1 VITSPR
7 FITALALGCAAGHG
21 CGGTPRGVDT
31 TSQAHERGAPIDAAR
46 APDPDLDPPPRKHL
60 LAIDWKALK
69 LDTDADALAVWKQIA
84 PTGDDWERKLDEVP
98 GDLPVAH
105 ALAIAMLHE
114 GNFVCTTPPP
124 ADCSKAPPDVPAP
137 ADTATLSDPCL
148 RRLLAMWSFD
158 QLDAKDLPKL
168 RDSLRAIAAI
178 PPPESQL
185 VASALKALPETDVDG
200 RFELLAIA
208 WKAGQRE
215 LVNGMTGGLDEPHLT
230 DAVLKLHVDG
240 ALEVLSAEAHR
251 PVYLKAVADEQLV
264 PAARITAINELAAA
278 HDKLAPDLHAVLVA
292 ATKQKDCAVAAA
304 AARALETH
312 GDAAFVPRRGTTT
325 KPDAM
330 LRSLCILASYESL
343 QRADEVS
350 LFASYLP
357 ARGLEL
363 ARVVYDPYN
372 EVDTDGDGD
381 PHTERTTDL
390 IDRDLAVLPEVDD
403 LIVALRHCTGV
414 TCTSDDHQFKFT
426 FKSQGAG
433 LVLWKLEVV
442 DRPPCKH

>member
-7 FITALALGCAAGHG
+7 FITALAIACLTG
-21 CGGTPRGVDT
+21 CGGTQHGVDP
-31 TSQAHERGAPIDAAR
+31 TSQPHDLHAPSDSVR
-46 APDPDLDPPPRKHL
+46 TPDPDLDPPPRKHL

-105 ALAIAMLHE
+105 ALAVAMLHE
-114 GNFVCTTPPP
+114 GNFVCTTPPV
-124 ADCSKAPPDVPAP
+124 ACSKAPPDVPAP
-137 ADTATLSDPCL
+137 ADTATLADPCL

-158 QLDAKDLPKL
+158 QLDAKELPKL
-168 RDSLRAIAAI
+168 RDSLRTIAAI

-215 LVNGMTGGLDEPHLT
+215 LVNGLTGGLDEAHLT

-251 PVYLKAVADEQLV
+251 PVYMKAVADEQLV
-264 PAARITAINELAAA
+264 PAARISAINELAAA
-278 HDKLAPDLHAVLVA
+278 TDKLAPDLHAVLVA

-304 AARALETH
+304 AARALEIH
-312 GDAAFVPRRGTTT
+312 GDPAFVPKRGASA

-350 LFASYLP
+350 LFASFLP
-357 ARGLEL
+357 PRGLEL

-390 IDRDLAVLPEVDD
+390 IDRDLAVLPEIDD

-442 DRPPCKH
+442 DRPPCKP